1 MEAIASAAF
10 IYTLTFPP
18 CFLSGL
24 VLELLLVFLI
34 CRLAE
39 NIKSCQAMPQKKKN
53 GFFLP
58 QNLLQKDILVSQNT
72 DQIFAFIM
80 KVESYLL

>member
-1 MEAIASAAF
+1 
-10 IYTLTFPP
+10 
-18 CFLSGL
+18 
-24 VLELLLVFLI
+24 
-34 CRLAE
+34 
-39 NIKSCQAMPQKKKN
+39 MPQKKKN